1 MSSAV
6 NYIILIALA
15 IVIAASAALIY
26 VVYQH
31 SVAQTSPSPTKI
43 TTTTTFTTP
52 QTTTTTPSQSTTPA
66 ASSRVL
72 SVTMYIVTPKV
83 INCSGLG
90 SSLGNRY
97 LYYFNVTVNRT
108 RAEDHVMYH
117 VFKAVAGNDTYPLK
131 DAKVMALEGKF
142 FKGYDMNATQKLGV
156 VNIYLELESP
166 NPLDIEAVAYRS
178 VHNVDV
184 VYRVVKKFYVAC
196 VKRVEFRGVYN
207 GSALGPGVLVPTDRQ
222 FTVKIS
228 LPPGNYRISAP
239 PGVVVTP
246 WEIAGG
252 NVTLAIG
259 FLNQDQAY
267 DPLILNLTK
276 IG

>member
-6 NYIILIALA
+6 NYITLIALA
-15 IVIAASAALIY
+15 IVIAASASLIY

-31 SVAQTSPSPTKI
+31 SVAQTPPSPTTI

-52 QTTTTTPSQSTTPA
+52 QTTTTTPSQSTTPTTP
-66 ASSRVL
+66 SYVL
-72 SVTMYIVTPKV
+72 SVTMYIAKPEVMR
-83 INCSGLG
+83 CSG
-90 SSLGNRY
+90 LGNRY

-108 RAEDHVMYH
+108 RAEDLVTYH
-117 VFKAVAGNDTYPLK
+117 VFKAVAGNDTYPLE
-131 DAKVMALEGKF
+131 DAKIMALESKF
-142 FKGYDMNATQKLGV
+142 FKGYDMNAAQKLGV

-166 NPLDIEAVAYRS
+166 NPLDIEAVAYLDS
-178 VHNVDV
+178 VHNVDK
-184 VYRVVKKFYVAC
+184 RFYVAC
-196 VKRVEFRGVYN
+196 VKRVEFRGAYN
-207 GSALGPGVLVPTDRQ
+207 GSVLGPGVLGLVPTDRQ

-252 NVTLAIG
+252 NVTLTIG
-259 FLNQDQAY
+259 FLNQPQAY

>member
-1 MSSAV
+1 MTSAV
-6 NYIILIALA
+6 NYAILIALA
-15 IVIAASAALIY
+15 IVVAAGASLIY

-31 SVAQTSPSPTKI
+31 FTAPTPPTP
-43 TTTTTFTTP
+43 TTTTTPTTP
-52 QTTTTTPSQSTTPA
+52 QTTTTTRNEPTTPA

-72 SVTMYIVTPKV
+72 SVTMYVATPEVMK
-83 INCSGLG
+83 CGGLG
-90 SSLGNRY
+90 DRY

-108 RAEDHVMYH
+108 RAEDPVTYY
-117 VFKAVAGNDTYPLK
+117 VFKAVAGNDTHPLK
-131 DAKVMALEGKF
+131 NAVVMAFEGKF
-142 FKGYDMNATQKLGV
+142 FKGYDMKATQKLGV

-166 NPLDIEAVAYRS
+166 NPLDIETVAYLDS
-178 VHNVDV
+178 VHNVD
-184 VYRVVKKFYVAC
+184 KKFYVAC
-196 VKRVEFRGVYN
+196 VKRVEFRGAYN
-207 GSALGPGVLVPTDRQ
+207 GSVLGPGDLGLVPTDRQ

-252 NVTLAIG
+252 NVTLTIG
-259 FLNQDQAY
+259 FLNQPQAY

>member
-15 IVIAASAALIY
+15 IVIAASASLIY

-31 SVAQTSPSPTKI
+31 FTAPTPPTPTI
-43 TTTTTFTTP
+43 TTTPITP
-52 QTTTTTPSQSTTPA
+52 QTTTTTRNELTTPA

-72 SVTMYIVTPKV
+72 SVTMYVATPEVMK
-83 INCSGLG
+83 CGG
-90 SSLGNRY
+90 LGNRY

-108 RAEDHVMYH
+108 RAEDPVTYH
-117 VFKAVAGNDTYPLK
+117 AFKAVAGNDMYPLK
-131 DAKVMALEGKF
+131 DAAVMALEGKF
-142 FKGYDMNATQKLGV
+142 FKGYDIDATQKLGV

-166 NPLDIEAVAYRS
+166 SPLDIKAVAYLDS
-178 VHNVDV
+178 VHNVD
-184 VYRVVKKFYVAC
+184 KKFYVAC
-196 VKRVEFRGVYN
+196 VKRVEFRGAYN

-246 WEIAGG
+246 WEIGGG

-259 FLNQDQAY
+259 FLNQPQAY

>member
-31 SVAQTSPSPTKI
+31 SVVQPSPSPTTI

-66 ASSRVL
+66 ASSRML
-72 SVTMYIVTPKV
+72 SVTMYVATPEVMK
-83 INCSGLG
+83 CGGLG
-90 SSLGNRY
+90 DRY

-108 RAEDHVMYH
+108 RVEDPVTYY
-117 VFKAVAGNDTYPLK
+117 VFKAVAGNNTHPLK
-131 DAKVMALEGKF
+131 AAAVMALEDKF
-142 FKGYDMNATQKLGV
+142 FKKYDMNATQKLGV

-166 NPLDIEAVAYRS
+166 NPLDIEAVAYLDS
-178 VHNVDV
+178 VRNVDK
-184 VYRVVKKFYVAC
+184 RFYVAC
-196 VKRVEFRGVYN
+196 VKRVVFRGAYN
-207 GSALGPGVLVPTDRQ
+207 GSALGPGVLGLVPTDRQ

-228 LPPGNYRISAP
+228 LPPGNYHISAP
-239 PGVVVTP
+239 PGVVVP
-246 WEIAGG
+246 REIDGG
-252 NVTLAIG
+252 DVTLTIG
-259 FLNQDQAY
+259 FLNQPQAY

>member
-1 MSSAV
+1 MTSAV
-6 NYIILIALA
+6 NYAILIALA
-15 IVIAASAALIY
+15 IVIAAGASLIY

-31 SVAQTSPSPTKI
+31 LAAPTPPTP
-43 TTTTTFTTP
+43 TTTTPTTP
-52 QTTTTTPSQSTTPA
+52 QTTTTTRSEPTTPA

-72 SVTMYIVTPKV
+72 SVMYVAMPEVMK
-83 INCSGLG
+83 CGGL
-90 SSLGNRY
+90 SDRY

-108 RAEDHVMYH
+108 RAEDPVTNY
-117 VFKAVAGNDTYPLK
+117 VFKAVAGNNTHPLTT
-131 DAKVMALEGKF
+131 ASVMALEDKF
-142 FKGYDMNATQKLGV
+142 FKKYDINATQKLGV

-166 NPLDIEAVAYRS
+166 KPLDIEAVTYLDS
-178 VHNVDV
+178 VYNVD
-184 VYRVVKKFYVAC
+184 KKFYVAC
-196 VKRVEFRGVYN
+196 VKRVEFRGAYN
-207 GSALGPGVLVPTDRQ
+207 GSVLGPGVLGLVPTDRQ

-246 WEIAGG
+246 WEIGGG

-259 FLNQDQAY
+259 FLNQPQAY

>member
-15 IVIAASAALIY
+15 IVIAAGASLIY

-31 SVAQTSPSPTKI
+31 FTAPTPPTP
-43 TTTTTFTTP
+43 TTTTTPTTP
-52 QTTTTTPSQSTTPA
+52 QTTTTTRNEPTTPA

-72 SVTMYIVTPKV
+72 SVTMYVATPEVMK
-83 INCSGLG
+83 CGGLG
-90 SSLGNRY
+90 DRY

-108 RAEDHVMYH
+108 RAEDPVTYH
-117 VFKAVAGNDTYPLK
+117 VFKAVAGNDTHPLK
-131 DAKVMALEGKF
+131 AAAVMALEDKF
-142 FKGYDMNATQKLGV
+142 FKGYDINATQKLGV

-166 NPLDIEAVAYRS
+166 NPLDIEAVAYLDS
-178 VHNVDV
+178 VHHVD
-184 VYRVVKKFYVAC
+184 KKFYVAC
-196 VKRVEFRGVYN
+196 VKRVEFRGAYN
-207 GSALGPGVLVPTDRQ
+207 GSALGPGVLGLVPTDRQ

-239 PGVVVTP
+239 RGVVVTP

-252 NVTLAIG
+252 NVTLTIG
-259 FLNQDQAY
+259 FLNQHQAY
-267 DPLILNLTK
+267 DPLVLNLTK

>member
-15 IVIAASAALIY
+15 IVIAASASLIY

-31 SVAQTSPSPTKI
+31 FTAPTPPTP
-43 TTTTTFTTP
+43 TTTTTPTTP
-52 QTTTTTPSQSTTPA
+52 QTTTTTRNEPTTPA

-72 SVTMYIVTPKV
+72 SVTMYVATPEVMK
-83 INCSGLG
+83 CGGLG
-90 SSLGNRY
+90 DRY

-108 RAEDHVMYH
+108 RVEDPVTYN

-131 DAKVMALEGKF
+131 NAVVMALEGKF
-142 FKGYDMNATQKLGV
+142 FKRYDMNATQKLGV
-156 VNIYLELESP
+156 VNVYLELESP
-166 NPLDIEAVAYRS
+166 NPLNIEAVAYLDS
-178 VHNVDV
+178 VHNVD
-184 VYRVVKKFYVAC
+184 KKFYVAC
-196 VKRVEFRGVYN
+196 VKRVEFRGAYN
-207 GSALGPGVLVPTDRQ
+207 GSVLGPGVLGLVPTDRQ

-239 PGVVVTP
+239 PGVVVP
-246 WEIAGG
+246 QEITGG
-252 NVTLAIG
+252 DVTLTIG
-259 FLNQDQAY
+259 FLNQPHQVY

>member
-15 IVIAASAALIY
+15 IVIAASASLIY

-52 QTTTTTPSQSTTPA
+52 QTTTTTPSQSTTPTTP
-66 ASSRVL
+66 SYVM
-72 SVTMYIVTPKV
+72 SVTMYIATPKV

-108 RAEDHVMYH
+108 RAEDPVTHH
-117 VFKAVAGNDTYPLK
+117 VFKAVAGNDTYPLEA
-131 DAKVMALEGKF
+131 AKIMAFEGKF
-142 FKGYDMNATQKLGV
+142 FKGYDINATQKLGV

-166 NPLDIEAVAYRS
+166 SPLDIEAVAYLDS
-178 VHNVDV
+178 VHNID
-184 VYRVVKKFYVAC
+184 KKFYVAC
-196 VKRVEFRGVYN
+196 VKRVEFRGAYN
-207 GSALGPGVLVPTDRQ
+207 GSAPRPGGLGLVPTDRQ

-239 PGVVVTP
+239 SGVVVTP
-246 WEIAGG
+246 WETDGG
-252 NVTLAIG
+252 NVTLTIG
-259 FLNQDQAY
+259 FLNQPQAY
-267 DPLILNLTK
+267 DPLTLDLTK

>member
-31 SVAQTSPSPTKI
+31 SAAQPSPSPTTI

-72 SVTMYIVTPKV
+72 SVTMYIATPEV
-83 INCSGLG
+83 MRCSG
-90 SSLGNRY
+90 LGNRY

-108 RAEDHVMYH
+108 RAEDPVTYH
-117 VFKAVAGNDTYPLK
+117 EFKAVAGNDRYPLK
-131 DAKVMALEGKF
+131 DAAVMAFEGKF

-166 NPLDIEAVAYRS
+166 NPLDIVAVAYLDS
-178 VHNVDV
+178 VHNVD
-184 VYRVVKKFYVAC
+184 KKFYVAC
-196 VKRVEFRGVYN
+196 VKRVEFRGAYN
-207 GSALGPGVLVPTDRQ
+207 VSALGPGVLGLVPTDRQ
-222 FTVKIS
+222 FTIKIS

-239 PGVVVTP
+239 RGVVVTP

-252 NVTLAIG
+252 NVTLTIG
-259 FLNQDQAY
+259 FLNQPQAY

>member
-31 SVAQTSPSPTKI
+31 FTASSPPTP
-43 TTTTTFTTP
+43 TTTTTPTTP
-52 QTTTTTPSQSTTPA
+52 QTTTTTHSEPTTPA

-72 SVTMYIVTPKV
+72 TVTMYVATPEV
-83 INCSGLG
+83 MRCSGLG
-90 SSLGNRY
+90 DRY

-108 RAEDHVMYH
+108 RAEDPVMNY
-117 VFKAVAGNDTYPLK
+117 VFKAVAGNGTYPLN
-131 DAKVMALEGKF
+131 AAAIMAHKGEF
-142 FKGYDMNATQKLGV
+142 FKRYDRNATQKLGV

-166 NPLDIEAVAYRS
+166 SPLDIEAVAYLNS
-178 VHNVDV
+178 VHNID
-184 VYRVVKKFYVAC
+184 KKFYVAC
-196 VKRVEFRGVYN
+196 VTRVEFRGAYN
-207 GSALGPGVLVPTDRQ
+207 GSVPGPGALVPTDRQ
-222 FTVKIS
+222 FTVEIS

-239 PGVVVTP
+239 PSVVVTP

-259 FLNQDQAY
+259 FLNQPQAY

>member
-1 MSSAV
+1 MTSAV
-6 NYIILIALA
+6 NYAVLIALA

-31 SVAQTSPSPTKI
+31 FTASSPPTP
-43 TTTTTFTTP
+43 TTTTTPTTP
-52 QTTTTTPSQSTTPA
+52 QTTTTTHSEPTTPA

-72 SVTMYIVTPKV
+72 SATMYVATPEV
-83 INCSGLG
+83 MRCSGL
-90 SSLGNRY
+90 SNRY

-108 RAEDHVMYH
+108 RAEDPVTYH
-117 VFKAVAGNDTYPLK
+117 VFKAVAGTDTHPLK
-131 DAKVMALEGKF
+131 AAAVMALEGKF
-142 FKGYDMNATQKLGV
+142 FKGYDISATQKLGV

-166 NPLDIEAVAYRS
+166 NPLDIEAVAYLDS
-178 VHNVDV
+178 VHNID
-184 VYRVVKKFYVAC
+184 KKFYVAC
-196 VKRVEFRGVYN
+196 VKRVEFRGAYN
-207 GSALGPGVLVPTDRQ
+207 GSALGPGVLGLVPTDRQ

-246 WEIAGG
+246 WEIGGG

-259 FLNQDQAY
+259 FLNQPQAY

-276 IG
+276 SG

>member
-15 IVIAASAALIY
+15 IVIAASASLIY

-31 SVAQTSPSPTKI
+31 STAQTSPSPTTI

-52 QTTTTTPSQSTTPA
+52 QTTTATPSQSTTPITP
-66 ASSRVL
+66 SYVM
-72 SVTMYIVTPKV
+72 SVTMYIAEPEVMR
-83 INCSGLG
+83 CSG
-90 SSLGNRY
+90 LGNRY

-108 RAEDHVMYH
+108 RAEDPVIHHEFM
-117 VFKAVAGNDTYPLK
+117 AVAGNDRYPLK
-131 DAKVMALEGKF
+131 NAAVMALKGEF
-142 FKGYDMNATQKLGV
+142 FKKYDMNATQKLGV

-166 NPLDIEAVAYRS
+166 NPLDIEAVAYRDS
-178 VHNVDV
+178 VRNIDK
-184 VYRVVKKFYVAC
+184 RFYVAC
-196 VKRVEFRGVYN
+196 VRRVEFRGAYN
-207 GSALGPGVLVPTDRQ
+207 DSALRPGVLVPTDRQ

-246 WEIAGG
+246 WEIVGGG

-259 FLNQDQAY
+259 FPNQSHQAY

>member
-1 MSSAV
+1 MTSAV
-6 NYIILIALA
+6 NYAILIALA
-15 IVIAASAALIY
+15 IVIAAGASLIY

-31 SVAQTSPSPTKI
+31 FTAPTPPTPTTT

-52 QTTTTTPSQSTTPA
+52 QTTTTTPSQSTTLTT
-66 ASSRVL
+66 SSYVL
-72 SVTMYIVTPKV
+72 SVTMYIATPE
-83 INCSGLG
+83 IMRCSG
-90 SSLGNRY
+90 LGNRY

-108 RAEDHVMYH
+108 RAEDPVTYY
-117 VFKAVAGNDTYPLK
+117 VFKAVAGNNTHPLTT
-131 DAKVMALEGKF
+131 ASVMALEDKF
-142 FKGYDMNATQKLGV
+142 FKGYDINATQKLGV

-166 NPLDIEAVAYRS
+166 NPLDIKAVAYLDS
-178 VHNVDV
+178 VRNVD
-184 VYRVVKKFYVAC
+184 KKFYVAC
-196 VKRVEFRGVYN
+196 VKRVEFRGAYN
-207 GSALGPGVLVPTDRQ
+207 GSALGPGVLGLVPTDRQ

-239 PGVVVTP
+239 PGVVVP
-246 WEIAGG
+246 REIAGG

-259 FLNQDQAY
+259 FLNQHQAY